1 MIKVLDDI
9 LKPMAEIKQIFF
21 IFAFYLFA
29 QLPAIAVWQSTFF
42 PEKVKILLAV
52 ALTGLLMILVGE
64 DYRRK
69 LSLNLTDLGLR
80 FPSLAEL
87 KKYSAMILGCSA
99 AGLAWFAIYFAIFH
113 ILFPSAYAE
122 LMKDSVGI
130 LSSLAEWQKNSPV
143 TGLFALSASLLLL
156 AAAEE
161 YLFRGVI
168 YKYLLRSMSWQKAM
182 FWSSACFALFHL
194 KLTGIPI
201 YLVGGTLY
209 CWLYRRTGSL
219 FTPVLAHF
227 LYNFG
232 LVMFGEHL
240 VFGT

>member
-1 MIKVLDDI
+1 
-9 LKPMAEIKQIFF
+9 MAEIKQIFF
-21 IFAFYLFA
+21 IFILYLFA
-29 QLPAIAVWQSTFF
+29 QLPAIAVWQSTFI

-52 ALTGLLMILVGE
+52 ALMGMLTILVGE
-64 DYRRK
+64 NFRRK
-69 LSLNLTDLGLR
+69 LSLSLSDLGLH
-80 FPSLAEL
+80 FPSLAEMR
-87 KKYSAMILGCSA
+87 KYSAMILGCSA
-99 AGLAWFAIYFAIFH
+99 TGLAWFATYFAVFH
-113 ILFPSAYAE
+113 MLFPGAYAE
-122 LMKDSVGI
+122 LIKDIGGI

-143 TGLFALSASLLLL
+143 SGLAALSASLLFL

-168 YKYLLRSMSWQKAM
+168 YNYLLRRMSWQKAA

-232 LVMFGEHL
+232 LVMFGEQL
-240 VFGT
+240 VFGA